1 MKKILT
7 LDDLVNFCATH
18 NMQRFSSEE
27 SGYKILVRVPSTFEE
42 DENNSND
49 SMLYAKIKLL
59 HTNRNRNGSNV
70 TEAAAKKCMDTIKY
84 KPLLAAFCDIDGE
97 KDFTTHEMEFTED
110 GIEYIEKQVG
120 CFTADKPSLEYDKE
134 KDRYYLYAN
143 AAIPREYTPAA
154 DIIERKNGTKVSAE
168 LFVNDMSFDTKSKE
182 LILNDIEIMGCTL
195 LGKNPDTGEDIVEG
209 MEGARLDIK
218 DFSHELKYEQNDKLV
233 ELLEELSTK
242 IDNISNFNIK
252 DDNPIKNSEK
262 GGNNEVKF
270 EELLE
275 KYGKTAEDVTFDYS
289 EMSDD
294 ELELAFKELFD
305 LVDPGNDPSEEQQEV
320 SEPTDEEIAG
330 AVATA
335 ISALTDSSEPSAV
348 EEARAGYDALT
359 DGQKELISSEVL
371 ELLTAQEER
380 VAQGLSEDDNHPK
393 MSVEMSIKMSASEE
407 DDVKR
412 YSVSLSDKIYA
423 LQTLVNDTYSESD
436 NDWYY
441 VDVFEEEKYV
451 VMHGWTKNYR
461 QSFKVRNDV
470 YSLVGDR
477 VEVFAQYLTQD
488 EIKKMD
494 EMRSNYSSISDKLSK
509 YESEPEKME
518 ILESDDYKAIY
529 NTAEYEAL
537 LEKDAHF
544 DLTTEEV
551 RAKADEILLSY
562 AKAGNLNFSAEED
575 KKVGK
580 KTFAKK
586 NKSGRYGSI
595 FAK

>member
-1 MKKILT
+1 MGKILT
-7 LDDLVNFCATH
+7 IEDLVSFCESN
-18 NMQRFSSEE
+18 NMRSFSSSE
-27 SGYKILVRVPSTFEE
+27 SGYKLHVRVPSTFETTE
-42 DENNSND
+42 STD
-49 SMLYAKIKLL
+49 SMLYVRVKLL

-70 TEAAAKKCMDTIKY
+70 TEKAARACMSSIKY
-84 KPLLAAFCDIDGE
+84 KPLLANFMEDEDGV
-97 KDFTTHEMEFTED
+97 KDFTSHDMIIQD
-110 GIEYIEKQVG
+110 GELIYIEKQVG
-120 CFTADKPSLEYDKE
+120 CFTADKPSLEYDE
-134 KDRYYLYAN
+134 DKDRYYLYAN

-154 DIIERKNGTKVSAE
+154 EIIERKNGTKVSCE
-168 LFVNDMSFDTKSKE
+168 LCVNEMEFNAKEKE
-182 LILNDIEIMGCTL
+182 LVLNDIEIIGCTL
-195 LGKNPDTGEDIVEG
+195 LGKNPETGEEVQEG
-209 MEGARLDIK
+209 MEGARADIQ
-218 DFSHELKYEQNDKLV
+218 DFNVKLQFEQNNKLV
-233 ELLEELSTK
+233 EVLEKLNESLSF
-242 IDNISNFNIK
+242 FNIK
-252 DDNPIKNSEK
+252 NSKK
-262 GGNNEVKF
+262 GGNNQVKF

-275 KYGKTAEDVTFDYS
+275 KYGKTVEDVTFDYS

-305 LVDPGNDPSEEQQEV
+305 LTDGGQSEGSENSDDPKDTTGDSDDADDDETDDTEDSEDESNNEDPDDFPKKKVEYSV
-320 SEPTDEEIAG
+320 T
-330 AVATA
+330 
-335 ISALTDSSEPSAV
+335 V
-348 EEARAGYDALT
+348 EET
-359 DGQKELISSEVL
+359 TK
-371 ELLTAQEER
+371 
-380 VAQGLSEDDNHPK
+380 NF
-393 MSVEMSIKMSASEE
+393 SI
-407 DDVKR
+407 
-412 YSVSLSDKIYA
+412 SLSDKIYA

-529 NTAEYEAL
+529 DTAEYEAL